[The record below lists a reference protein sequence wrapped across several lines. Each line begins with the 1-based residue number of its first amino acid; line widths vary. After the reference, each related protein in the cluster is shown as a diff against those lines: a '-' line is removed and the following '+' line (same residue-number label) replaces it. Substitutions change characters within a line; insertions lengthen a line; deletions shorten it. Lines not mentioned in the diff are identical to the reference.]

1 MGEFAGNIDI
11 HLRALFEVLACSTK
25 DPLRVINK
33 GSVAS
38 LLLTKELLVK
48 GVMRI
53 EFISRES
60 CHFLGVTQFG
70 QDDVSLLLREAVS
83 FKRDCP

>member
-11 HLRALFEVLACSTK
+11 HLRALFEVLTYSTK

-38 LLLTKELLVK
+38 LLLAKELLVQ
-48 GVMRI
+48 GVIRI

-60 CHFLGVTQFG
+60 CHFSGATQFG
-70 QDDVSLLLREAVS
+70 QDDVSLLLCEAVS
-83 FKRDCP
+83 FKRDSP